1 MAAKLCL
8 IMAQLLTIRVKG
20 ELEGVVL
27 VGSVGVEY
35 LNLRVAEKAIEMVE
49 VERIYLL
56 TV

>member
-8 IMAQLLTIRVKG
+8 IMTQLLAIRVKG

-35 LNLRVAEKAIEMVE
+35 LNLRVAE
-49 VERIYLL
+49 
-56 TV
+56 